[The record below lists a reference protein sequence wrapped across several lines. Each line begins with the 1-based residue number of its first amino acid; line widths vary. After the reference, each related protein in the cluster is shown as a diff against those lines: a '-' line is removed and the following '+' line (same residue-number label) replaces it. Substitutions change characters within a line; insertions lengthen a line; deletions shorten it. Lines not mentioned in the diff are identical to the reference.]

1 MAVELDLSSISK
13 LKPFLVVALFSVAAY
28 YLVWPYFL
36 LLVERLNRPGNPND
50 FKRRD
55 SDRSS
60 DTPPPEGFAEH
71 LQIIEDTAPNAN
83 TEVWWKYAKEELT
96 EAEVAIAEAKLA
108 RKAIDKKPEAIK
120 REVRNAK

>member
-1 MAVELDLSSISK
+1 MAVELDLSFISK

-36 LLVERLNRPGNPND
+36 LLVERLNRPGNPD
-50 FKRRD
+50 EFKRRD

-60 DTPPPEGFAEH
+60 DTPPPAGFAEH

-108 RKAIDKKPEAIK
+108 RKASDKKPEAIK

>member
-1 MAVELDLSSISK
+1 MAIELDLSFISK
-13 LKPFLVVALFSVAAY
+13 LKPFLIVALFSVAAY

-36 LLVERLNRPGNPND
+36 LLVERINRPGSNED

-71 LQIIEDTAPNAN
+71 LQIIENTAPNAN

-108 RKAIDKKPEAIK
+108 RKAGDKKPEAIK